1 MTPDRIK
8 CIWCDAMI
16 LPSTAD
22 RNGGRCGRC
31 VKINEAQHRAQLA
44 YEARI
49 AAGFAPTSEELR
61 SAKTSDELFGRG
73 AQWKLQ
79 PEYYAEEPSASVD
92 GTVATL
98 LAGGAKEAF
107 LVSDLGPCLNLYLNE
122 RFGVIEYATINGA
135 DSRFAWSEENLTTQ
149 VPSKTHIAQA
159 CPCCGVALLW
169 FHSHS
174 HIPHASA
181 ARLML
186 TLTRTGS
193 LPPSERIRW
202 IDLREME
209 RVFPGHG

>member
-61 SAKTSDELFGRG
+61 SAKTSDELFGSG

-79 PEYYAEEPSASVD
+79 PEYYAEEESSNTRPSTARTR
-92 GTVATL
+92 GL
-98 LAGGAKEAF
+98 RGQK
-107 LVSDLGPCLNLYLNE
+107 
-122 RFGVIEYATINGA
+122 
-135 DSRFAWSEENLTTQ
+135 
-149 VPSKTHIAQA
+149 KTS
-159 CPCCGVALLW
+159 PPK
-169 FHSHS
+169 FHPKRTSLKRVR
-174 HIPHASA
+174 A
-181 ARLML
+181 A
-186 TLTRTGS
+186 
-193 LPPSERIRW
+193 E
-202 IDLREME
+202 
-209 RVFPGHG
+209 